1 MGRCASATVAY
12 GVDLGNPEYGEWNFE
27 ADEDGGFP
35 PMGAELDEDEIEWE
49 DLIAEFAGWDE
60 VELPYE
66 DKRLDPAGHEA
77 WSAQNDRRWAAK
89 AAAGIEQDHYG
100 YEYSG
105 IYLRVG
111 HRHHVN
117 IDCEPLAPLE
127 LPYDNDIERLV
138 DFISFLDSKGL
149 VLKPEHREPH
159 WLLMA
164 TYG

>member
-27 ADEDGGFP
+27 ADEDGFLGP
-35 PMGAELDEDEIEWE
+35 LADELDEDEIQWE

-60 VELPYE
+60 TELPYGRINDDDPIE
-66 DKRLDPAGHEA
+66 DA
-77 WSAQNDRRWAAK
+77 WLAQRARRREMLAAVNIYQ
-89 AAAGIEQDHYG
+89 GHYG

-105 IYLRVG
+105 IYLSVGREQRVD
-111 HRHHVN
+111 
-117 IDCEPLAPLE
+117 IDCRTLAPLD
-127 LPYDNDIERLV
+127 LPDYQAAARLQ
-138 DFISFLDSKGL
+138 DFIEFLDGKGL

>member
-1 MGRCASATVAY
+1 
-12 GVDLGNPEYGEWNFE
+12 
-27 ADEDGGFP
+27 
-35 PMGAELDEDEIEWE
+35 
-49 DLIAEFAGWDE
+49 
-60 VELPYE
+60 
-66 DKRLDPAGHEA
+66 
-77 WSAQNDRRWAAK
+77 
-89 AAAGIEQDHYG
+89 
-100 YEYSG
+100 
-105 IYLRVG
+105 VG

>member
-27 ADEDGGFP
+27 SDEDYGLPAPYGD
-35 PMGAELDEDEIEWE
+35 DESPEWE
-49 DLIAEFAGWDE
+49 DLLAEFAGWDE
-60 VELPYE
+60 VELPYSNRE
-66 DKRLDPAGHEA
+66 KAPSQHRA
-77 WSAQNDRRWAAK
+77 WSAQRDRRRAVLATV
-89 AAAGIEQDHYG
+89 GIEQDHYG

-111 HRHHVN
+111 AYQRVA
-117 IDCEPLAPLE
+117 IDCAPMTQLD
-127 LPYDNDIERLV
+127 LPDYQAAARLQ
-138 DFISFLDSKGL
+138 DFIEFLDSKGL

>member
-12 GVDLGNPEYGEWNFE
+12 GVDLGNPEYAEWNFE
-27 ADEDGGFP
+27 ADEDGFLGP
-35 PMGAELDEDEIEWE
+35 LADELDEDEIEWD

-60 VELPYE
+60 AELPHGNREHAPYE
-66 DKRLDPAGHEA
+66 YAT
-77 WSAQNDRRWAAK
+77 WSAQRDRRRAMLAEV
-89 AAAGIEQDHYG
+89 GIKQDHYG

-111 HRHHVN
+111 ERHRVD
-117 IDCEPLAPLE
+117 IDCAPLASLTTPGWVQRE
-127 LPYDNDIERLV
+127 LLQKFIE
-138 DFISFLDSKGL
+138 FLDSKGL